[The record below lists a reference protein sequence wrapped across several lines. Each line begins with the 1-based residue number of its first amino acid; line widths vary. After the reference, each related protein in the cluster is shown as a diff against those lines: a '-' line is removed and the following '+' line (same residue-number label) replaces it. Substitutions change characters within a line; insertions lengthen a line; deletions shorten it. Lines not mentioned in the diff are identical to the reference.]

1 VQFADIRQSYWIPS
15 LAFDAATAG
24 QVRLQGRRGAR
35 TTLLRKWSFAAF
47 LACSLPVAVSNSL
60 EARAT
65 EQRVQD
71 NFALEDLPAY
81 QVEQRISGVIRNAG
95 FGLGGVLKKW
105 EDAFR
110 KLQPEVRFEDK
121 LPTSDYAIPAL
132 VTGTADL
139 GPDGGEPSITET
151 LSFYEVFGYHVTPVV
166 VATGAYDVEG
176 RSNGLIVYVHRDNPI
191 RQLTLKQL
199 DGIFGAERN
208 GGLRGFKWMSGNGR
222 GADADIRTW
231 GQLGLKGEWA
241 SAPIQTYG
249 HAPSGT
255 SRFFQ
260 LKVLGNSDKWNPNYR
275 EYVETGSKMIGE
287 DDPQQHGG
295 LQHMLGEELARN
307 KFGIAWTVE
316 PQARKVEGLR
326 AVALAESEH
335 GPFVAPSRQSFQDR
349 SYPLARNIYIYLNRA
364 PGKPIDPKLREF
376 LRFIL
381 GREGQQIV
389 ADDGNY
395 LPLPSRFVREERAKL
410 D

>member
-1 VQFADIRQSYWIPS
+1 MSISCALSGISPAVRADAQATRAQAS
-15 LAFDAATAG
+15 FDAG
-24 QVRLQGRRGAR
+24 
-35 TTLLRKWSFAAF
+35 
-47 LACSLPVAVSNSL
+47 
-60 EARAT
+60 
-65 EQRVQD
+65 
-71 NFALEDLPAY
+71 DLPAY
-81 QVEQRISGVIRNAG
+81 ESTGRVSGTIRNAG

-110 KLQPEVRFEDK
+110 KLHPDVQFDDK

-132 VTGTADL
+132 VTGSADL

-151 LSFYEVFGYHVTPVV
+151 LSFFEVFGYHVTAVV
-166 VATGAYDVEG
+166 VATGAYEVEG
-176 RSNGLIVYVHRDNPI
+176 RSNGLIVYVNRDNPI
-191 RQLTLKQL
+191 RRLTLKQL

-208 GGLRGFKWMSGNGR
+208 GGLDGFKWMLGR
-222 GADADIRTW
+222 ERGREGDIRTW
-231 GQLGLKGEWA
+231 GQLGLKGEWTD
-241 SAPIQTYG
+241 APIQTYG

-275 EYVETGSKMIGE
+275 EYVETGSKMIGS
-287 DDPQQHGG
+287 DDPGQRGG
-295 LQHMLGEELARN
+295 LQHMLADELAHD

-326 AVALAESEH
+326 AVALAESEA
-335 GPFVAPSRQSFQDR
+335 GPYVAPSRQSFQNR

-364 PGKPIDPKLREF
+364 PRKPVEPRLREF

-381 GREGQQIV
+381 SREGQQIL

-395 LPLPSRFVREERAKL
+395 LPLTSKLVREERAKL

>member
-1 VQFADIRQSYWIPS
+1 MLRDALLAALLVCALSLVAAYPS
-15 LAFDAATAG
+15 TSSAAEQAQQASQKFDLG
-24 QVRLQGRRGAR
+24 
-35 TTLLRKWSFAAF
+35 
-47 LACSLPVAVSNSL
+47 
-60 EARAT
+60 
-65 EQRVQD
+65 
-71 NFALEDLPAY
+71 DLPAY
-81 QVEQRISGVIRNAG
+81 ESTERVSGTIRNAG

-110 KLQPEVRFEDK
+110 KLHPGVQFDDK

-191 RQLTLKQL
+191 RQLTIKQL

-208 GGLRGFKWMSGNGR
+208 GGLRGFKWMLGNGR
-222 GADADIRTW
+222 GADGDIRTW

-241 SAPIQTYG
+241 NAPIQTYG

-275 EYVETGSKMIGE
+275 EYVETGSKMIGD
-287 DDPQQHGG
+287 DDPQQRGG
-295 LQHMLGEELARN
+295 LQSMLAGELAHN

-326 AVALAESEH
+326 AIALAESEG
-335 GPFVAPSRQSFQDR
+335 GPFVAPSRQNFQNR

-381 GREGQQIV
+381 SREGQQIV

-395 LPLPSRFVREERAKL
+395 LPLPSRFVREERMKL

>member
-1 VQFADIRQSYWIPS
+1 MRSGDVEFGSDRLRSALIERAWRIRKPLTRVLFALS
-15 LAFDAATAG
+15 LATPLLCASSATPANDQATSAQPSFDLG
-24 QVRLQGRRGAR
+24 
-35 TTLLRKWSFAAF
+35 
-47 LACSLPVAVSNSL
+47 
-60 EARAT
+60 
-65 EQRVQD
+65 
-71 NFALEDLPAY
+71 DLPAY
-81 QVEQRISGVIRNAG
+81 QPSEHVSGTIRNAG

-110 KLQPEVRFEDK
+110 KLHPGVRFDDK

-151 LSFYEVFGYHVTPVV
+151 LSFFEMFGYHVTPVV

-176 RSNGLIVYVHRDNPI
+176 RSNGLIVYVNRDNPI

-208 GGLRGFKWMSGNGR
+208 GGLDGFKWTLGR
-222 GADADIRTW
+222 SRGKQGDIRSW
-231 GQLGLKGEWA
+231 GQLGLKGEWTN
-241 SAPIQTYG
+241 APIQTYG

-260 LKVLGNSDKWNPNYR
+260 LKVLGNSDKWNPNCR
-275 EYVETGSKMIGE
+275 EYVETGSKMIGA
-287 DDPQQHGG
+287 DDPRQLGG
-295 LQHMLGEELARN
+295 LQHMLGEELAHDQ
-307 KFGIAWTVE
+307 FGIAWTVE

-326 AVALAESEH
+326 AIALAESEG
-335 GPFVAPSRQSFQDR
+335 GPYIAPSRQSFQNR

-364 PGKPIDPKLREF
+364 PGKAIEPRLREF

-381 GREGQQIV
+381 SRDGQQIV

>member
-1 VQFADIRQSYWIPS
+1 MRFTDIRHSCAALFARPGICKAHDRLPRKALFGALLACVLTAAASYTPG
-15 LAFDAATAG
+15 ARAAEHAG
-24 QVRLQGRRGAR
+24 QPSGKFNLG
-35 TTLLRKWSFAAF
+35 
-47 LACSLPVAVSNSL
+47 
-60 EARAT
+60 
-65 EQRVQD
+65 
-71 NFALEDLPAY
+71 DLPSYKAEAH
-81 QVEQRISGVIRNAG
+81 VSGVIRNGG
-95 FGLGGVLKKW
+95 FGLGGTLQKW

-110 KLQPEVRFEDK
+110 KLQPDVSFDDK
-121 LPTSDYAIPAL
+121 LPTSDYAFPAL
-132 VTGTADL
+132 VTNTADL

-151 LSFYEVFGYHVTPVV
+151 LVFYEKFGYHETPII

-176 RSNGLIVYVHRDNPI
+176 RSNGLIVYVNRDNPI

-199 DGIFGAERN
+199 DGIFGSARN
-208 GGLRGFKWMSGNGR
+208 GGLDGFQWMQSHGRSESG
-222 GADADIRTW
+222 DIRTW

-241 SAPIQTYG
+241 NAPIQTYG
-249 HAPSGT
+249 HASSGT

-275 EYVETGSKMIGE
+275 EYVETGSKMIGS

-295 LQHMLGEELARN
+295 LQYMLANELAKN

-326 AVALAESEH
+326 PVALAAPE
-335 GPFVAPSRQSFQDR
+335 GGAYVAPSRQSFQDR

-364 PGKPIDPKLREF
+364 PGKSVEPRLREF
-376 LRFIL
+376 LRFVL
-381 GREGQQIV
+381 SREGQQIL

-395 LPLPSRFVREERAKL
+395 LPLTAKLVSDERAKL